1 MSSEVKDTRKRS
13 KELERFLRKAL
24 AKQRDKLKEADA
36 QSLEKGLHDLQ
47 ETKDPERL
55 KVVLDA
61 LEQRAE
67 KTLGF
72 AKKTPLREYTE
83 SLVVAGLIALA
94 LRAFVVE
101 PFKIP
106 SGSMFPTLKVGDH
119 LFVSKFL
126 YGLRVPDLPG
136 SEYNLWFL
144 RWGAPARGDV
154 IVFRNPTN
162 LAEDYIKR
170 VVAVEGD
177 EVEVEGT
184 EVFVNGKPL
193 QREPVPAL
201 SLDEQGDE
209 ARHGHAYEAFLESPP
224 ESEMQYEVIYEEGK
238 RVGGFERLDLNGFDC
253 AMAASGRRR
262 CRVKP
267 KHVMVMGDHRTNS
280 RDSRVWG
287 GVPIEN
293 IKGKALFIWWS
304 YGSQQG
310 IRWARFGKGVP

>member
-1 MSSEVKDTRKRS
+1 MSAAARTTRKRA
-13 KELERFLRKAL
+13 KELERFVRGAL
-24 AKQRDKLKEADA
+24 KKHRAKLKEADA
-36 QSLEKGLHDLQ
+36 QGLEKGLQDLR
-47 ETKDPERL
+47 EAKDPERL
-55 KVVLDA
+55 QTAVES
-61 LEQRAE
+61 LEQRAD
-67 KTLGF
+67 KSLGF
-72 AKKTPLREYTE
+72 AKKSQLREYTE

-136 SEYNLWFL
+136 SEYNLWFW
-144 RWGAPARGDV
+144 RWGAPERGDV

-162 LAEDYIKR
+162 LSEDYIKR

-177 EVEVEGT
+177 EVEVDGT
-184 EVFVNGKPL
+184 DVFVNGRPL
-193 QREPVPAL
+193 PREEAPEL
-201 SLDEQGDE
+201 SLDGDGDP
-209 ARHGHAYEAFLESPP
+209 ARLGRAYHTFFERPLGGDDR
-224 ESEMQYEVIYEEGK
+224 YRVIYEAGK
-238 RVGGFERLDLNGFDC
+238 PVGGFEHLQLDGFDC
-253 AMAASGRRR
+253 GLSGNGRRR
-262 CRVKP
+262 CRIKP
-267 KHVMVMGDHRTNS
+267 DHVLVMGDHRTNS

-304 YGSQQG
+304 YGSRQG
-310 IRWARFGKGVP
+310 IRWGRIGKGVP

>member
-1 MSSEVKDTRKRS
+1 MSASSKSTRKRG
-13 KELERFLRKAL
+13 KELERFVQGALRKH
-24 AKQRDKLKEADA
+24 RGRLKEADV
-36 QSLEKGLHDLQ
+36 QGLEKGLQDLR
-47 ETKDPERL
+47 EAKDPERRRTA
-55 KVVLDA
+55 VES
-61 LEQRAE
+61 LEERAD

-72 AKKTPLREYTE
+72 AKKSQVREYTE

-136 SEYNLWFL
+136 SEYNLWFW
-144 RWGAPARGDV
+144 RWGSPDRGDV

-162 LAEDYIKR
+162 LSEDYIKR
-170 VVAVEGD
+170 VVAIEGD
-177 EVEVEGT
+177 EVEVDGT
-184 EVFVNGKPL
+184 EVIVNGRPL
-193 QREPVPAL
+193 PREEAPAL
-201 SLDEQGDE
+201 SLDGQGDE
-209 ARHGHAYEAFLESPP
+209 ARFGHAYQTFYERPLDGEDR
-224 ESEMQYEVIYEEGK
+224 YEVIYEVGK
-238 RVGGFERLDLNGFDC
+238 PVGGFERLDLQGFDC
-253 AMAASGRRR
+253 ASAGTGRRR

-267 KHVMVMGDHRTNS
+267 DHVMVMGDHRTNS

-304 YGSQQG
+304 YGSRQG
-310 IRWARFGKGVP
+310 IRWGRFGRGVP

>member
-1 MSSEVKDTRKRS
+1 MNSDAKEIRKRA

-36 QSLEKGLHDLQ
+36 QSLEKGLQDLQ

-55 KVVLDA
+55 KSILDS

-126 YGLRVPDLPG
+126 YGLRVPDIPG

-144 RWGAPARGDV
+144 RWSQPSRGDV

-177 EVEVEGT
+177 EVEVDGS
-184 EVFVNGKPL
+184 EVFVNGRPL
-193 QREPVPAL
+193 PRDSIPELAL
-201 SLDEQGDE
+201 DQEGDE
-209 ARHGHAYEAFLESPP
+209 SSRGLAFEAFMEGPF
-224 ESEMQYEVIYEEGK
+224 ESENRYEVIYEKGK
-238 RVGGFERLDLNGFDC
+238 RVGGFEGLELNGFDC
-253 AMAASGRRR
+253 ALAGSGRRR

-267 KHVMVMGDHRTNS
+267 DHVMVMGDHRTNS

-304 YGSQQG
+304 YGSRQG